1 MELDPPLQLIHTF
14 TGLKLDPPLPD
25 YCKEVVQQQVI
36 YMVMIIVHLMILHA
50 NYTIFYKILVWQ

>member
-36 YMVMIIVHLMILHA
+36 LHGYD
-50 NYTIFYKILVWQ
+50 NRSFDDFPF